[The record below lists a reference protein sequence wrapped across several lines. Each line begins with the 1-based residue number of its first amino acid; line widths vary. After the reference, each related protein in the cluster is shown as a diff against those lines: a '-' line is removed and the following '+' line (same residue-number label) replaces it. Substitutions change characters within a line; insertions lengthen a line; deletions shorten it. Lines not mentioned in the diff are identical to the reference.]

1 MILFRCFKLCFE
13 CFHDGAVVGFK
24 KEFVVVVVVVVVVAR
39 AHRRHEIERGRR
51 KSLVLTFL
59 LSDELDDVVDFANPG
74 LFLLFVRHEHPAQA
88 FQLFECFVQFLFVL
102 EERAEL
108 R

>member
-13 CFHDGAVVGFK
+13 CFHDGAVVCFK
-24 KEFVVVVVVVVVVAR
+24 KEFVVVVAR
-39 AHRRHEIERGRR
+39 AHRRHEIECGRR

-88 FQLFECFVQFLFVL
+88 FQLFECFVQFRFVL
-102 EERAEL
+102 EECAEL